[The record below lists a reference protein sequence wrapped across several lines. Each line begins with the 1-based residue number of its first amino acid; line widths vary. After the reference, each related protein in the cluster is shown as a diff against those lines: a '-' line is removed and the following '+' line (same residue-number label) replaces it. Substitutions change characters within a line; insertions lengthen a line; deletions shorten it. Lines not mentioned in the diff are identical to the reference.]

1 MSDTSQPARP
11 PSPPGT
17 PRFVTGSLLRH
28 VLVMSGTGA
37 IGLMALFLA
46 DLATLIYLGLMRD
59 PDVLAAVG
67 YAGPIMFLATSFG
80 IGLAVAATAIV
91 APAIGARDMVRA
103 RRLTVSAMA
112 LSVGATAVLSI
123 LLIPLLGPLMAAI
136 GAQGRPHQLA
146 VRYLT
151 LLMPSLPLLAA
162 AMCASAVLRSIGDAQ
177 RSMQVT
183 LAAAAVSVVLDP
195 LFIFTLGLGMDGS
208 TIAYGFARVG
218 AVSAGLAAM
227 IGTHGLWQRPQLSQI
242 ITDLPLL
249 ARVAVP
255 AVLTNIATPF
265 AAAVATGQI
274 ATFGDAAVAAWALW
288 GRLNPVAFGAV
299 FSLTAAIGPIVGQNY
314 GARRYD
320 RVSAALTAAL
330 KANVIFCLVGWLAL
344 IVGTPF
350 LLKSLGLPDASA
362 HLVMLAVLW
371 LSPLFAFLGILF
383 VANAAFNTLGAAHL
397 ATIFNW
403 GRATIGTIP
412 FVWLGGHLAGAIGA
426 FAGSI
431 AGAVPAALLAIWF
444 AYRRVDALAGRDG
457 VRSSPSAKA

>member
-1 MSDTSQPARP
+1 MSDTIPPDRPAP
-11 PSPPGT
+11 QAGA

-28 VLVMSGTGA
+28 VMVMSGTGA

-59 PDVLAAVG
+59 LDVLAAVG
-67 YAGPIMFLATSFG
+67 YAGPVMFLATSFG
-80 IGLAVAATAIV
+80 IGLAVAATAVV
-91 APAIGARDMVRA
+91 APAIGARDMDRA
-103 RRLTVSAMA
+103 RRLAVSAMVM
-112 LSVGATAVLSI
+112 SVGATALLSI

-136 GAQGRPHQLA
+136 GATGRPHQLA
-146 VRYLT
+146 VRYLS

-162 AMCASAVLRSIGDAQ
+162 AMCASAVLRSIGDAR

-183 LAAAAVSVVLDP
+183 LAAAAVSVVFDP
-195 LFIFTLGLGMDGS
+195 VFIFALGLGMDGS
-208 TIAYGFARVG
+208 VIAFTFARIA
-218 AVSAGLAAM
+218 AVTAGLAAM
-227 IGTHGLWQRPQLSQI
+227 IGTHGLWQRPHLPNI
-242 ITDLPLL
+242 IADMPQL
-249 ARVAVP
+249 ARVAIP
-255 AVLTNIATPF
+255 SVLTNIATPF

-274 ATFGDAAVAAWALW
+274 AKFGDAAVAAWALW

-320 RVSAALTAAL
+320 RVTAALTEAL
-330 KANVIFCLVGWLAL
+330 KANAIFCLVGWLAL
-344 IVGTPF
+344 IVATPF
-350 LLKSLGLPDASA
+350 LLRSLGLSEASA
-362 HLVMLAVLW
+362 HLVLMAVMW
-371 LSPLFAFLGILF
+371 LSPLFAFLGTLF

-397 ATIFNW
+397 ATLFNW

-444 AYRRVDALAGRDG
+444 AYRRVDQLAGRDG
-457 VRSSPSAKA
+457 AKPPR